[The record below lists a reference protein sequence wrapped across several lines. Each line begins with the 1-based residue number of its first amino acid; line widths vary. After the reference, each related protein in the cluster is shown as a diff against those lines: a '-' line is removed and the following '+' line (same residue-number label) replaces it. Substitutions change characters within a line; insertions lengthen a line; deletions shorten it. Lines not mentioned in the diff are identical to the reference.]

1 MRPRLASSL
10 AALVV
15 ALLGACGS
23 SGQAT
28 IERLRAAV
36 GEYAAGKT
44 EPTEEQI
51 AALFAQVDADVAA
64 LRAEAAASEGEA
76 RTEAESNARAL
87 QQERLELWQQY
98 VKAKVDR
105 LRGAAEDTVRDIGK
119 QIGQGI
125 EEAGRAIRESM
136 ETTATTVPR

>member
-1 MRPRLASSL
+1 MPRLAPSL
-10 AALVV
+10 VALVV
-15 ALLGACGS
+15 ALFGGCGS
-23 SGQAT
+23 SERAT

-36 GEYAAGKT
+36 ESYAAGKA

-64 LRAEAAASEGEA
+64 LRAEAAASEGKA
-76 RTEAESNARAL
+76 RTEAESGASAL
-87 QQERLELWQQY
+87 QQQRLELWQQY

-136 ETTATTVPR
+136 EKTTATTVPR